1 MKTLVVT
8 GISVAVLE
16 KVDAMNRLSQLTPF
30 INRFPKAG
38 RIGLD
43 VAGIVVGGTVAVK
56 GVGLPEKFSFLGK
69 GAGAGLAIHSVIDL
83 LEVAVPN
90 L

>member
-8 GISVAVLE
+8 GITVGVLE
-16 KVDAMNRLSQLTPF
+16 KVDAMNRLANMTPF
-30 INRFPKAG
+30 VNRYPKAG
-38 RIGLD
+38 RIALD
-43 VAGIVVGGTVAVK
+43 VAGIVVGGTLAVK

-69 GAGAGLAIHSVIDL
+69 GAAAGLAIHSVIDL
-83 LEVAVPN
+83 LEVAVPQ